1 LEEDILKI
9 KIANNLSNLNELIDE
24 IKKTSD
30 EIGAITIF
38 IGVVRGKSRG
48 GEKVLRL
55 EYEAYEKVAVKSL
68 ENIISDLK
76 SKYGI
81 LDAIVEHKTSSA
93 EVGENVVYAIV
104 ASKHREEGFKSLI
117 ELIERLKHEVPI
129 WKKEVTEKGSYWIE
143 NIQEEKKK

>member
-1 LEEDILKI
+1 MKI
-9 KIANNLSNLNELIDE
+9 KITDNLSNLNELINE

-30 EIGAITIF
+30 EIGAITVF
-38 IGVVRGKSRG
+38 IGVVRGKSKG

-55 EYEAYEKVAVKSL
+55 EYEAYEKVAIKSL
-68 ENIISDLK
+68 EDIVSDLK

-81 LDAIVEHKTSSA
+81 LDAVIEHKTGSA

-104 ASKHREEGFKSLI
+104 ASKHREECFKSLT

-129 WKKEVTEKGSYWIE
+129 WKKEVTEKGSHWIE
-143 NIQEEKKK
+143 TIQEEKK